1 MMYRIKQPL
10 LVLFLVLCVSNL
22 YPQDAGSE
30 VVKSFLRTVAD
41 KSVSSNIIYD
51 SLLCKSRKELK
62 PEQKRIILEQ
72 LDDLRKRIISGNVNS
87 YKLLKYKQLPDAEQ
101 NILIDAED
109 ANNTYVVK
117 RNDKELAVILI
128 SGNKIRSFVT
138 FNKGK
143 FRTFWL
149 LC

>member
-1 MMYRIKQPL
+1 MKYKSKRYLIIL
-10 LVLFLVLCVSNL
+10 LLILSASKL
-22 YPQDAGSE
+22 YPQDAGTE
-30 VVKSFLRTVAD
+30 VVKSFLKAGAD
-41 KSVSSNIIYD
+41 NSISSNVIYD
-51 SLLCKSRKELK
+51 SLLCKNRKQLQ
-62 PEQKRIILEQ
+62 PEQKRIILQQ
-72 LDDLRKRIISGNVNS
+72 LDDLRKRIVSGSVNG
-87 YKLLKYKQLPDAEQ
+87 YKILIYKQLPDVEQ
-101 NILIDAED
+101 DILIDAEK

-117 RNDKELAVILI
+117 RNDKRLALILV